1 MANGQVQL
9 DTQHMLQVAQQAAN
23 SVESI
28 KGHAQT
34 LKNGID
40 YVLSSW
46 QGQTGDGYRTAMQ
59 GQSAMLDQLVRKLDE
74 VSGHVRAGGQ
84 GFDSQDTTG
93 RQKTEA
99 MSNQFLSGNLNS

>member
-9 DTQHMLQVAQQAAN
+9 DTQHMLQVAQQATT
-23 SVESI
+23 SVENI

-40 YVLSSW
+40 YVLNSW
-46 QGQTGDGYRTAMQ
+46 QGQTGDGYRVSMQ
-59 GQSAMLDQLVRKLDE
+59 KQSAMLDQLVRKLDE

-93 RQKTEA
+93 RQRTEA
-99 MSNQFLSGNLNS
+99 MSNQFLSGNLNA

>member
-9 DTQHMLQVAQQAAN
+9 DTQHMLQVAQQATT

-40 YVLSSW
+40 YVLNAW
-46 QGQTGDGYRTAMQ
+46 QGQTGDGYRTSMQ
-59 GQSAMLDQLVRKLDE
+59 KQSTMLDQLVRKLDE
-74 VSGHVRAGGQ
+74 VAAQVKVGGQ

-93 RQKTEA
+93 RQKTES
-99 MSNQFLSGNLNS
+99 MSSQFLSGNLNA